1 MDKYKFEFYYFIFN
15 IKRLS
20 NLVVLFMMVKNV
32 LYIDNVLKK
41 KEISL
46 FIGMYKGK
54 INFKFRIK
62 NYIVFLFKFC
72 NIKFSL
78 YVCKVNIL

>member
-1 MDKYKFEFYYFIFN
+1 
-15 IKRLS
+15 
-20 NLVVLFMMVKNV
+20 MVKNV

-72 NIKFSL
+72 NINFSL
-78 YVCKVNIL
+78 VYMYAKLIYCEMDFGESLVL